1 MNTNINVSNVITLNT
16 NINKEDMN
24 MKANLNTNVTTEAN
38 PFNVNGLYANY
49 DTKKVERILQSAE
62 VDRRQSWLTT
72 MGINL
77 ENVHS
82 MESALKISGL
92 DFEVEKRPLY
102 FTTKEEGRP
111 PRFHNIPEMYSTTRM
126 DTKTSLGVVG
136 KDYQILQNR
145 EAFDFLDSMVV
156 GGAKF
161 ETAGTFKKNGAASYI
176 SMSTEPMN
184 ILGDNFQPY
193 ILFTNSFDGK
203 GSVRICFAPMRI
215 ICKNTAMVALRGADN
230 VLTIHHSSLMYDR
243 LVAARDTL
251 VANTKYM
258 TELKKVAEE
267 LAVKPFSEEAFR
279 AMAEKL
285 FPVKTEDS
293 ETLQI
298 RNLSQIEKLMRA
310 YKEEDLDNFKDSAWR
325 AFQAVS
331 DFQSHP
337 STFRKVKEQGDQGS
351 PEFKSV
357 IVTGMPLLNQVLA
370 MLQEAV

>member
-1 MNTNINVSNVITLNT
+1 MNTNINTNNIITLNT
-16 NINKEDMN
+16 NNKEDMN
-24 MKANLNTNVTTEAN
+24 MNTNLNTNLSTTTEAN

-111 PRFHNIPEMYSTTRM
+111 PRFHNIPEMFSTTRM

-251 VANTKYM
+251 TANTKYM
-258 TELKKVAEE
+258 EELKKVAEE
-267 LAVKPFSEEAFR
+267 VAVKPFSEEAFR

-298 RNLSQIEKLMRA
+298 RNLSQIQLHDRPEQYWPRSRRSQIKTIA
-310 YKEEDLDNFKDSAWR
+310 QIA
-325 AFQAVS
+325 
-331 DFQSHP
+331 HP
-337 STFRKVKEQGDQGS
+337 SILRKLCQFLAVGIHRGAFLL
-351 PEFKSV
+351 PEWFFPQKKW
-357 IVTGMPLLNQVLA
+357 
-370 MLQEAV
+370 